1 MMKEKQLYILGGV
14 FCALLLLFFV
24 TKPRMKTVN
33 VDELQQN
40 IVIGVSRDDVQAIDV
55 YKQTPGGEVRME
67 FVKKDNQWY
76 IPTKLNAKAREYSVN
91 RIIDDLLEMTG
102 RVRASEPKH
111 FATFQVGDDQGVHVI
126 LKDAAQKT
134 LANVIVGK
142 RGEDYNSGF
151 VRFADR
157 DKIYGVDKN
166 LLSSLAIYGE
176 LDTLSRFNEN
186 SFVDLTAVKLDKK
199 DLELVALVSRD
210 KELVIRRVEKSTSSS
225 AGSDSAAAKPEYE
238 WVLVRGGRQLK
249 IDQKEV
255 DRFLGD
261 VTYVYAQELVDR
273 IGNTL
278 ADLGKQSRY
287 QFDRPGMYLVFMK
300 ENDPSRYNVVFGR
313 EFEKDKG
320 YFMWVQYDALV
331 YKVAKTKYDAL
342 AKWVDELPKKVS
354 KA

>member
-1 MMKEKQLYILGGV
+1 MMKEKQLYILGGI

-40 IVIGVSRDDVQAIDV
+40 VVIGVSRDDVAAIDV
-55 YKQTPGGEVRME
+55 YKQTQGGEIRME
-67 FVKKDNQWY
+67 FVKKDKQWY
-76 IPTKLNAKAREYSVN
+76 IPTRFNAKAREYSVH
-91 RIIDDLLEMTG
+91 RIIDDMIEMTG
-102 RVRASEPKH
+102 RVRASDPKH

-126 LKDAAQKT
+126 LKDAAQKP
-134 LANVIVGK
+134 LANLIVGK

-157 DKIYGVDKN
+157 EKVYAVDKN
-166 LLSSLAIYGE
+166 LLSSLAVYGE
-176 LDTLSRFNEN
+176 LDTLSRFNDN

-199 DLELVALVSRD
+199 ELELVALVSSG
-210 KELVIRRVEKSTSSS
+210 KELVIRRVEKTPAATS
-225 AGSDSAAAKPEYE
+225 SDSAAAKKEYE
-238 WVLVRGGRQLK
+238 WVLERVGRRVKL
-249 IDQKEV
+249 DQKEV

-261 VTYVYAQELVDR
+261 VTYIYAQEVVDN

-287 QFDRPGMYLVFMK
+287 QVDRPRMFMVFMK
-300 ENDPSRYNVVFGR
+300 QNDPSRYNVLFGR

-320 YFMWVQYDALV
+320 YFMYVQYDHLV

-342 AKWVDELPKKVS
+342 LKWIDELPKKVA

>member
-33 VDELQQN
+33 VDELQQSV
-40 IVIGVSRDDVQAIDV
+40 VIGVSRDDVQCIEV
-55 YKQTPGGEVRME
+55 YKQTAGGEIRME
-67 FVKKDNQWY
+67 FVKKDKQWY
-76 IPTKLNAKAREYSVN
+76 IPTRLNAKAREYSVN

-102 RVRASEPKH
+102 RVRAADPKH

-126 LKDAAQKT
+126 LKDAAQKP
-134 LANVIVGK
+134 LANLIIGK
-142 RGEDYNSGF
+142 RGDDYNTGF

-157 DKIYGVDKN
+157 EKIYAVDKN
-166 LLSSLAIYGE
+166 ILSSLAIYGE
-176 LDTLSRFNEN
+176 LDTLSHFNEN
-186 SFVDLTAVKLDKK
+186 SFVDLTAVKLEKK
-199 DLELVALVSRD
+199 DLELVALVSGG
-210 KELVIRRVEKSTSSS
+210 KEVVIRRVEKAATAS
-225 AGSDSAAAKPEYE
+225 SDSAASKKEYE

-261 VTYVYAQELVDR
+261 VTYVYAQEVVDR

-287 QFDRPGMYLVFMK
+287 QFDRPTLYMVFMK
-300 ENDPSRYNVVFGR
+300 KDDPSRYNVVFGR

-320 YFMWVQYDALV
+320 YFMYVQYDNLV
-331 YKVAKTKYDAL
+331 YKVAKTKFDAL
-342 AKWVDELPKKVS
+342 TKWIDELPKKVS